1 MSTVGLD
8 NVLATQSAANAA
20 SAASAST
27 TTTGAKAVSS
37 QKDMFLNLLVK
48 QLQYQD
54 PLNPVENTEFASQLA
69 QFSSL
74 EALTS
79 VKESMDS
86 MSKVQNS
93 MNSMQAVSFIGK
105 KVNASGNTIDY
116 TGASS
121 SINFNLD
128 NNASDAVVTIYNS
141 SGTSVRTLDMKN
153 VKAGD
158 ATCAWDGKDDNG
170 ETLSPGTYYFKI
182 NATDYSGSAVTATSS
197 TNGTVSGVR
206 YENGT
211 IYLEVGDKEV
221 SLADV
226 THISN

>member
-20 SAASAST
+20 STASAST
-27 TTTGAKAVSS
+27 AASGAKAVKSE
-37 QKDMFLNLLVK
+37 KDMFLNLLVK

-116 TGASS
+116 TGEKS
-121 SINFNLD
+121 SINFKLESD
-128 NNASDAVVTIYNS
+128 ALDAVVAIYNS
-141 SGTSVRTLDMKN
+141 SGNSVRTLDMKN

-158 ATCAWDGKDDNG
+158 ATCTWDGKDDSG
-170 ETLSPGTYYFKI
+170 KTLGSGTYYFKI
-182 NATDYSGSAVTATSS
+182 NATDYSGNAVTAIAS
-197 TNGTVSGVR
+197 TDGTVSGVR
-206 YENGT
+206 YDNGT
-211 IYLEVGDKEV
+211 VYLEVGDKEV